1 MRKLIIERTLNS
13 PGVIFDPDRNYF
25 EISGE
30 SRPPEVAAFYSE
42 ILDWFDD
49 FSSFVTRSGESS
61 EPVEFNFDFE
71 YFNSSSEKYLLDFCK
86 KINSAGAGGMNI
98 SVRWHY
104 EKNDVDM
111 HEAGKRISKIV
122 KFPFRY
128 IEKQ

>member
-13 PGVIFDPDRNYF
+13 PGVIFDPDRNFF

-49 FSSFVTRSGESS
+49 YSSNVARSGKRT
-61 EPVEFNFDFE
+61 EPVVFNLDFE

-86 KINSAGAGGMNI
+86 KINSASAGGMNL
-98 SVRWHY
+98 SVRWLY
-104 EKNDVDM
+104 EKNDIDM
-111 HEAGKRISKIV
+111 LEAGKRISKIV
-122 KFPFRY
+122 KYPFEY
-128 IEKQ
+128 LEKQ